1 MLFIVSVTFEV
12 VSVWDVI
19 DPCWKFGTTGTA
31 FTGAVMA
38 IAITAPRAYVFF
50 VSIYERFAKVFLHH

>member
-1 MLFIVSVTFEV
+1 
-12 VSVWDVI
+12 VWDVI
-19 DPCWKFGTTGTA
+19 EPCWKFGTTGTA

-50 VSIYERFAKVFLHH
+50 VSIYERFAKVFLLH